1 MASAGL
7 VGTTGGQ
14 PGQVHKK
21 MQRTSA
27 MLAIW
32 YVATSNSCRA
42 CCKVGMAN
50 EKKKEDQL
58 SFSMQ
63 SCDESWHG
71 SNDLAGGPEVMLKV
85 LDAAAVHVGLG
96 AEVLGLG
103 RDGHA
108 LHLVHP

>member
-1 MASAGL
+1 
-7 VGTTGGQ
+7 
-14 PGQVHKK
+14 
-21 MQRTSA
+21 

-32 YVATSNSCRA
+32 YVATSDSRRA
-42 CCKVGMAN
+42 CCKGGMAN
-50 EKKKEDQL
+50 EKKKDQL

-71 SNDLAGGPEVMLKV
+71 SNDLAGGPEVTLEV
-85 LDAAAVHVGLG
+85 HEAAAVHVGLG

-108 LHLVHP
+108 LHLVHPQRQEHRHQANLPPPPPPPPIET